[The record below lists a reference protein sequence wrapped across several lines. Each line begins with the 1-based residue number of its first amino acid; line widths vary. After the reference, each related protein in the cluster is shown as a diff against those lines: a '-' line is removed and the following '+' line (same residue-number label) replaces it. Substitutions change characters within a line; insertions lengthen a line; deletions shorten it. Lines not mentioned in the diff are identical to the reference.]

1 MPSRF
6 SEELRKLRHEQKL
19 TQAEM
24 AFKLHVDPSRISRWE
39 HDEVPPTQMLERIST
54 TFGVNAHEWLR
65 EEVPKSPHESATAAP
80 RVVHMKPEAAHGDR
94 EEGSWRGKAID
105 LLSRMTDLLE
115 SLIKNARGGGVI
127 KPSSRRVTGS
137 GNLSRQGPKP
147 DSRAPL
153 LNQGVMKRP
162 AAYLRPC

>member
-6 SEELRKLRHEQKL
+6 SEKLRKLRLGQKL

-39 HDEVPPTQMLERIST
+39 HDEIPPTQMVERISK
-54 TFGVNAHEWLR
+54 TFGVNAHEWLH
-65 EEVPKSPHESATAAP
+65 EEVPKSPQESATMEP
-80 RVVHMKPEAAHGDR
+80 RVVHMKSEAAHGNR

-115 SLIKNARGGGVI
+115 SLIKNARGGGV
-127 KPSSRRVTGS
+127 
-137 GNLSRQGPKP
+137 NLF
-147 DSRAPL
+147 
-153 LNQGVMKRP
+153 
-162 AAYLRPC
+162 

>member
-39 HDEVPPTQMLERIST
+39 HDEVPPTQMLERISK

-65 EEVPKSPHESATAAP
+65 EEVPNSPHESATMEP

-94 EEGSWRGKAID
+94 EEGGWRGKAID

-115 SLIKNARGGGVI
+115 SILKNARGG
-127 KPSSRRVTGS
+127 
-137 GNLSRQGPKP
+137 
-147 DSRAPL
+147 
-153 LNQGVMKRP
+153 
-162 AAYLRPC
+162 